1 MSQRGSTSGVV
12 KFFVAAILAG
22 EVMPYKA
29 VFPSGD
35 SFGSNV
41 FISICILI
49 CPFPKVGTA
58 LAGPWECSGAV
69 GRSGWGPG
77 ELTALRPKSL
87 LTFESP

>member
-12 KFFVAAILAG
+12 KVFVAAILAG

-41 FISICILI
+41 FISICILV
-49 CPFPKVGTA
+49 CPFPKVGLG
-58 LAGPWECSGAV
+58 LAGPWECSG
-69 GRSGWGPG
+69 GWGGPG
-77 ELTALRPKSL
+77 GVRVSSQLSDPRA
-87 LTFESP
+87 F